1 TKKRRRRTST
11 LQLRKKRRRLLTHIP
26 SQDPARRLGQMRS
39 LAMAL
44 TSQNLEYSNELTYS
58 PNMAPRSANRSSFE
72 NGGMQVLCK
81 EDVETIK
88 NCRALYRRGE
98 FPPLVV
104 AFDSLEGEADEPIKD
119 MTLIAEFVGDV
130 DYIRN
135 REEDDCDSMMTLL
148 SSADPSKSLVAC
160 ADRLGNISR
169 FISGINNHTA
179 KGRKKQNIKCVRYNV
194 DKECVVLLVA
204 NRDIAKG
211 ERLYYDYN
219 GCEYEYPTHYF
230 V

>member
-1 TKKRRRRTST
+1 
-11 LQLRKKRRRLLTHIP
+11 
-26 SQDPARRLGQMRS
+26 
-39 LAMAL
+39 
-44 TSQNLEYSNELTYS
+44 E
-58 PNMAPRSANRSSFE
+58 
-72 NGGMQVLCK
+72 
-81 EDVETIK
+81 
-88 NCRALYRRGE
+88 ALYRRGE

-104 AFDSLEGEADEPIKD
+104 AFNSSEGYIVEVYGSKKD
-119 MTLIAEFVGDV
+119 ITLITEYASDV

-135 REEDDCDSMMTLL
+135 LEQDDCDSMMTLL
-148 SSADPSKSLVAC
+148 SSADSSKSLVAC

-169 FISGINNHTA
+169 VIR
-179 KGRKKQNIKCVRYNV
+179 RKKQNIKCVRYNV

-219 GCEYEYPTHYF
+219 GREYEYPTHYF

>member
-1 TKKRRRRTST
+1 KRRRRTST
-11 LQLRKKRRRLLTHIP
+11 IEFRNEQRRLLTNIP
-26 SQDPARRLGQMRS
+26 SQEPARRLSQIRY

-44 TSQNLEYSNELTYS
+44 TSLNFEYINKLTYS
-58 PNMAPRSANRSSFE
+58 PSMAPCSAYPSSFE
-72 NGGMQVLCK
+72 NAGI
-81 EDVETIK
+81 E
-88 NCRALYRRGE
+88 ALYRIGE
-98 FPPLVV
+98 LPHLVV
-104 AFDSLEGEADEPIKD
+104 AFNSLEGY
-119 MTLIAEFVGDV
+119 LIFYFVLLLY
-130 DYIRN
+130 DYIIN
-135 REEDDCDSMMTLL
+135 LEQDDCDSMMTLL

-169 FISGINNHTA
+169 VISGINNHTT
-179 KGRKKQNIKCVRYNV
+179 KKYVKCVRYNV

-219 GCEYEYPTHYF
+219 GCEHEYSTHSF